1 MIQMVDLKRQY
12 HNLKKEIDAAIADV
26 LEETRFILGPNVGA
40 LEEEVAAYHG
50 LPYAVGV
57 ANGTDAL
64 LLALRACDIQEGDEV
79 ITTPFTFI
87 ATAEV
92 IAQLKATPVFVD
104 ICPDTYNIDC
114 SQIAG
119 KITPKTKAIIP
130 VHLFGHPADMDPLMA
145 IARKHNLKVI
155 EDCAQAFGATYK
167 GKKVGSIGDI
177 GCFSFFPSK
186 NLAGYGDGGM
196 VISKNEEI
204 AGKIKMLRNHGSFR
218 RYYHQEV
225 GYNSRLDEI
234 QAAIIRVKLKRIDQF
249 NAARRENA
257 AAYCEAIKNRDIT
270 LPVAASNCEHVYHQF
285 TIRSH
290 KRDLLA
296 SALQK
301 ENIASAV
308 YYPVPL
314 HQQDVF
320 LKLYHYSERLPQ
332 TEQCSREVLSLPMF
346 PELSR
351 EEISLIADVM
361 NGAF

>member
-12 HNLKKEIDAAIADV
+12 HNLKKEIDAAVADV
-26 LEETRFILGPNVGA
+26 LEETRFILGPNVSA

-50 LPYAVGV
+50 LPFAVGV

-64 LLALRACDIQEGDEV
+64 LLALRACDIKEGDEV

-92 IAQLKATPVFVD
+92 IALLKAKPVFVD
-104 ICPDTYNIDC
+104 IRPDTYNMDY
-114 SQIAG
+114 SQIAAR
-119 KITPKTKAIIP
+119 ITSKTKAIIP
-130 VHLFGHPADMDPLMA
+130 VHLFGHPADMDPLME

-155 EDCAQAFGATYK
+155 EDCAQAFGAVYQ
-167 GKKVGSIGDI
+167 GRKVGSMGDA

-196 VISKNEEI
+196 VITKSEDI
-204 AGKIKMLRNHGSFR
+204 AGKIRILRNHGSSR
-218 RYYHQEV
+218 RYYHQEA

-249 NAARRENA
+249 NAARRNNA
-257 AAYCEAIKNRDIT
+257 AAYCEAIKNKNIT
-270 LPVAASNCEHVYHQF
+270 LPVVASGCEHVYHQF
-285 TIRSH
+285 TIRA
-290 KRDLLA
+290 KNRDVLA
-296 SALQK
+296 ETLQK
-301 ENIASAV
+301 KDIASAV

-320 LKLYHYSERLPQ
+320 LKLYDYSEKLPQ
-332 TEQCSREVLSLPMF
+332 SEMCSQEVLSLPMF

-351 EEISLIADVM
+351 EEIRLIADVI
-361 NGAF
+361 NGVF